1 VIEKWAVAAESS
13 RLRIQ
18 GGSPENIVSNC
29 PVANAGLGGT
39 LIVPSIAFE
48 VVSRAFR
55 SVPGMVGFGDNG
67 SWNVVMSMT
76 VQVSIPDDLVLRLEQ
91 KARSVGLDREQ
102 YVRDLVSRDLAG
114 PKTFDEILG
123 GFREEVAASGMS
135 DPELDQLFESARQD
149 SLAERKNPRRK

>member
-1 VIEKWAVAAESS
+1 
-13 RLRIQ
+13 
-18 GGSPENIVSNC
+18 
-29 PVANAGLGGT
+29 
-39 LIVPSIAFE
+39 
-48 VVSRAFR
+48 
-55 SVPGMVGFGDNG
+55 
-67 SWNVVMSMT
+67 MT
-76 VQVSIPDDLVLRLEQ
+76 VQVPIPDDLILRLEQ

-123 GFREEVAASGMS
+123 GFREEVAASGIS

>member
-1 VIEKWAVAAESS
+1 MVI
-13 RLRIQ
+13 
-18 GGSPENIVSNC
+18 
-29 PVANAGLGGT
+29 
-39 LIVPSIAFE
+39 
-48 VVSRAFR
+48 
-55 SVPGMVGFGDNG
+55 
-67 SWNVVMSMT
+67 SMT
-76 VQVSIPDDLVLRLEQ
+76 VQVPIPDDLILRLEQ

-123 GFREEVAASGMS
+123 GFREEVAASGIS